1 MFSIHSHYENMSGI
15 YYKCQAIK
23 EDCTLDLARI
33 RKFTYMINSAILLLV
48 IALAGFFFLCKAN
61 ILIWF
66 SIPTLLVYIIG
77 YILISKDRLDIYV
90 RLVYFWIT
98 LYMCLCTFC
107 LGYKIGFH
115 LYCLSMIPIIFYTEY
130 MADKLG
136 KPRVNA
142 FVASGIIGICYL
154 ISTGYTAFAGP
165 IYVVDNSI
173 AGAFWT
179 FNSVIVLAF
188 LVIYSRL
195 MLSLIGDYESK
206 LKKAA
211 HTDRLTGLYNR
222 HYMITELEDSV
233 KDGKMLFAAMV
244 DIDDFKMIND
254 NYGHN
259 AGDYVLV
266 NVARIMR
273 EVCKDCRISRWGGE
287 EFLILSS
294 GKDRAR
300 VISLIEALR
309 EKVSSE
315 DFVFGDDHIKVTIT
329 AGIAEFTGDT
339 SVDKWVKAADDNL
352 YSGKKSG
359 KNKVVS

>member
-1 MFSIHSHYENMSGI
+1 M
-15 YYKCQAIK
+15 
-23 EDCTLDLARI
+23 DLARI
-33 RKFTYMINSAILLLV
+33 KRFTYIINTVILLLV
-48 IALAGFFFLCKAN
+48 IALAGFFCLCKAT

-66 SIPTLLVYIIG
+66 SVPTFLVYIVG
-77 YILISKDRLDIYV
+77 YILIAKDRLDIYV

-142 FVASGIIGICYL
+142 FVVSGIIGICYL
-154 ISTGYTAFAGP
+154 FSTGYTAFVGP
-165 IYVVDNSI
+165 LYTVDNAL
-173 AGAFWT
+173 AGSFWV

-188 LVIYSRL
+188 LVFYSRL

-206 LKKAA
+206 LSKAA

-222 HYMITELEDSV
+222 HFMMTELESSMKNDV
-233 KDGKMLFAAMV
+233 PLFAAMI
-244 DIDDFKMIND
+244 DIDDFKKIND
-254 NYGHN
+254 RYGHN

-266 NVARIMR
+266 NVSRIMR
-273 EVCKDCRISRWGGE
+273 EVCSDWKISRWGGE

-294 GKDRAR
+294 GKDSDVVLSVIETLRKR
-300 VISLIEALR
+300 VE
-309 EKVSSE
+309 SE
-315 DFVFGDDHIKVTIT
+315 DFVFGEDHIKVTIT
-329 AGIAEFTGDT
+329 AGVAGYAGGS
-339 SVDKWVKAADDNL
+339 SVDQWVKAADDNL
-352 YSGKKSG
+352 YTGKNSG
-359 KNKVVS
+359 KNRVVS